1 MKEKTKVIELKPIEV
16 RYSTDNPIP
25 FACVLKRKATQ
36 EEALY
41 ILKEILGFNL
51 DLVFGDYSID
61 EEDTV
66 QTLKEE
72 FTEALNDFLNG
83 DDDYESLS
91 QRCECDDGEF
101 PNFACFLWLVS
112 YCQQKGIF

>member
-16 RYSTDNPIP
+16 KYSADNPIP

-41 ILKEILGFNL
+41 ILEEILGFNL
-51 DLVFGDYSID
+51 KLVFEDYADDKD
-61 EEDTV
+61 EIKN
-66 QTLKEE
+66 LKEE
-72 FTEALNDFLNG
+72 FTEAVNDFLNG
-83 DDDYESLS
+83 KDDYESLS
-91 QRCECDDGEF
+91 QRCVCDDGEF
-101 PNFACFLWLVS
+101 PNFACFLSLVS